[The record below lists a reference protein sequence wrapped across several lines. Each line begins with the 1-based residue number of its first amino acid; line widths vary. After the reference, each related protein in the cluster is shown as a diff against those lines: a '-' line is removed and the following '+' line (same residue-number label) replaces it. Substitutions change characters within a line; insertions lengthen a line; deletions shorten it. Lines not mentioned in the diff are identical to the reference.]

1 MTTEREPPDDKALAY
16 VIDAVGAD
24 GRTEHLA
31 VHQRDVVPFDMG
43 MGDSRFETIDLA
55 DGGTIN
61 IVYLY
66 PGDDLTIEVAGRSKG
81 SWINGM
87 IALKGHASFTFP
99 NGEEA
104 LLGPALGCGFQHRG
118 DTASFNIPGG
128 QELVTFGLTISEAT
142 YKRYLGDDVPPSLM
156 RLLDPDEAHKI
167 IPFTV
172 SHNMHS
178 AVAAAIEP
186 GLSGRLRQ
194 FQIQGA
200 ALIFFAY
207 LASAIDKRYSPV
219 TTSLSAND
227 RLAAGKAYDI
237 LRERIADPPML
248 SELALNVGLTEYRLN
263 QAFQEIHG
271 STVFEA
277 LRRLRLEQARDM
289 VVRGDMAIKEIAF
302 AVGYGHVSNFSS
314 AFSAYFG
321 MPPATYAKKT
331 LAGRR

>member
-1 MTTEREPPDDKALAY
+1 MTTERKPPLDNAPAY
-16 VIDAVGAD
+16 VVDAAGAD
-24 GRTEHLA
+24 GRTEHLT
-31 VHQRDVVPFDMG
+31 VRQRDLVPFDMG
-43 MGDSRFETIDLA
+43 MGDSRFETIDMA
-55 DGGTIN
+55 DGGSVN
-61 IVYLY
+61 IAYVY
-66 PGDDLTIEVAGRSKG
+66 PRDDIAMEVTGRREG

-87 IALKGHASFTFP
+87 IALKGRASFTFP

-104 LLGPALGCGFQHRG
+104 VLGPTLGCGFQHRG
-118 DTASFNIPGG
+118 DTASFNLPGG
-128 QELVTFGLTISEAT
+128 QEIITFGLTISGAT

-207 LASAIDKRYSPV
+207 LTNAIDQRYSTVAPPP
-219 TTSLSAND
+219 SPAD

-237 LRERIADPPML
+237 LRERITDPPML
-248 SELALNVGLTEYRLN
+248 GELAQTVALTEYKLN
-263 QAFQEIHG
+263 QVFQEIHG
-271 STVFEA
+271 GTVFEV
-277 LRRLRLEQARDM
+277 LRRLRLEQAREM
-289 VVRGDMAIKEIAF
+289 IERRDMAIKEIAF

-321 MPPATYAKKT
+321 IPPATYAKRVK
-331 LAGRR
+331 